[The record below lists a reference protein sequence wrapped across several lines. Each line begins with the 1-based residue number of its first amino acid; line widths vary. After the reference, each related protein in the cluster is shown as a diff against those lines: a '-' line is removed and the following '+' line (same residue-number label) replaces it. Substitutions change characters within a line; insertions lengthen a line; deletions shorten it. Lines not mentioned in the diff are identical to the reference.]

1 MDINTRKKLIIVKQ
15 IYQRALTQTKFTH
28 RDVDRMLAVI
38 GFDLANETILK
49 AVAVELN
56 NTIKL
61 KRYFNEVI
69 EQINVEL
76 SKIGKPIL
84 DTTKI
89 GKVHDI
95 RNATQHH
102 ARYPTEIELNDC
114 RTYTRDFLE
123 KLFNDVWSESFD
135 SLSLVDAIQN
145 DVAKNRLKHAET
157 DFENGDF
164 REAMTKSKATFDI
177 MIFDFANSITKSFS
191 SRVQ

>member
-1 MDINTRKKLIIVKQ
+1 
-15 IYQRALTQTKFTH
+15 
-28 RDVDRMLAVI
+28 MLAVI

-69 EQINVEL
+69 EQINAEL
-76 SKIGKPIL
+76 GKKGKPQL
-84 DTTKI
+84 NTTNI

-123 KLFNDVWSESFD
+123 KTL
-135 SLSLVDAIQN
+135 
-145 DVAKNRLKHAET
+145 
-157 DFENGDF
+157 
-164 REAMTKSKATFDI
+164 
-177 MIFDFANSITKSFS
+177 
-191 SRVQ
+191 